1 MVGPMTLGQMADE
14 LEALRFKIREVTCGN
29 HTLYLKPAPCIDV
42 SEKPPSIAKMIV
54 EKHRTQTEKW
64 MKSLELLVEEQLRLV
79 CSQNE
84 QTVLLPYAGM
94 QFIPL
99 DIRHEMPE
107 DVHEYRMAKIYYE
120 IPGGYQPKTELQ
132 LTNN

>member
-1 MVGPMTLGQMADE
+1 MTLRQMADE
-14 LEALRFKIREVTCGN
+14 IEEKQAIKIQEITCG
-29 HTLYLKPAPCIDV
+29 TYSLYALPAPCLNTENKDTRIIRMMLKKR
-42 SEKPPSIAKMIV
+42 EKVV
-54 EKHRTQTEKW
+54 ELWE
-64 MKSLELLVEEQLRLV
+64 KSLEVSLEAQVRMMSGQSEK
-79 CSQNE
+79 
-84 QTVLLPYAGM
+84 TALLPYAGM